1 MPQVRQWVIVELSYR
16 GEKETPSDLE
26 ILLKQELSDDVDIF
40 VPALTYSRKD
50 HDVTI
55 CLMEGYV
62 FVEAALPT
70 STYFMLEDCPYVR
83 RVLTRDE
90 SRGRYVRLVSDA
102 EVDQLRKQL
111 NKKAFRDLEVGDQ
124 VMVVEGPHSDL
135 TGEIVDLRPDDAKAY
150 VSIKELQSIKTCVE
164 LPYPFL
170 RKM

>member
-1 MPQVRQWVIVELSYR
+1 MPQVRQWVIVELSHK
-16 GEKETPSDLE
+16 GEKESPSDLE
-26 ILLKQELSDDVDIF
+26 ILLKQELSDEVEIF

-62 FVEAALPT
+62 FIEAALPT

-111 NKKAFRDLEVGDQ
+111 NKKAFRDLKIGDR
-124 VMVVEGPHSDL
+124 VLITEGPHSEL
-135 TGEIVDLRPDDAKAY
+135 KGEIVDLRPDEAKAS
-150 VSIKELQSIKTCVE
+150 VNIEELRSIKTCVE

-170 RKM
+170 RKI